1 MKSNEIII
9 AINGSIIKNNFY
21 RQLLEEALQFDF
33 KQIHWVSSSLN
44 PAYGAGLLAASY
56 KDIKVSAKQILE
68 KNKS

>member
-1 MKSNEIII
+1 MKSNETIIS
-9 AINGSIIKNNFY
+9 INGSIIKNNFY

-33 KQIHWVSSSLN
+33 KHIHWVSSSLN

-56 KDIKVSAKQILE
+56 KDIKVSTKQILE